1 MSEDSVVSELRK
13 CFPDIASDAS
23 LLEECV
29 QVCKN
34 YALSPEEL
42 QYKWEAHNFR
52 PSATRSEISP
62 YTLESLTALKQ
73 QIQRD
78 RVAAAAPKPTAKPT
92 ALVAA
97 LNRNN
102 FRGRGPAAGG
112 GKSQQ
117 TQMQTQVKIEPD
129 ADGFAMIA
137 GPSTVAFQGPSSD
150 PAARKKRLYRY
161 MLERPSERGN
171 VMDDRIDEFAER
183 IREHFK
189 LNDLGDP
196 SVSTT
201 DEITVV
207 GRIIHEDDAAEDTSK
222 LADSAI
228 AIECSRAIA
237 NGARSPLRFEWD
249 LKIRGG
255 AKGNGAATFFP
266 GALAALRGKNGGA
279 GHFQVSEVLYL
290 PPPPVQNEFKPEPH
304 QPFSVF
310 VACGP
315 YTPDQDLGF
324 KPWRALL
331 KKLQEAKPAVV
342 VLTGPFIDVQHPTI
356 KSGDVDST
364 PLSLFRTRFVDP
376 LRSHLDS
383 VPGSIAVIV
392 PSVRDLVS
400 HHAVYP
406 QGELEKETVKSDPR
420 IHLVSNPAWFSLNG
434 VTFSVTSAD
443 ILFHMKR
450 GEFIKRGA
458 EVDPVDVSPEDA
470 CSDPVVGLCKHVL
483 QQRMVYPVFPVPAD
497 LSAELVLDV
506 THSENLRIGPGPDGS
521 DTPPPDCSPDVL
533 IVASRFKQFARPVY
547 STMAIN
553 PGFLYRGSYVVLD
566 VGARTG
572 EERPVL
578 VPRVLKME

>member
-1 MSEDSVVSELRK
+1 MSEDSIVSELRK

-78 RVAAAAPKPTAKPT
+78 RVAAAVPKPTAKPT

-112 GKSQQ
+112 GKAQQ
-117 TQMQTQVKIEPD
+117 TQIQTQVKIEPD

-137 GPSTVAFQGPSSD
+137 GPSTVAFQGPSGD

-183 IREHFK
+183 IREHFN

-279 GHFQVSEVLYL
+279 GHFQVSEVLHL

-364 PLSLFRTRFVDP
+364 PAQP
-376 LRSHLDS
+376 LPHALL
-383 VPGSIAVIV
+383 IV

-420 IHLVSNPAWFSLNG
+420 IHLVPNPAWFSLNG

-443 ILFHMKR
+443 VLFHMKR

-458 EVDPVDVSPEDA
+458 EVDPVEVSPEDA

-483 QQRMVYPVFPVPAD
+483 QQRTVYPVFPVPAD

-578 VPRVLKME
+578 VPRVSKME